1 MKRECGKVPDK
12 SKAPRR
18 LDEGSFS
25 ARDITDYLEEPIEA
39 FGCPKDVLQTIFRF
53 VLEENVEKNLP

>member
-1 MKRECGKVPDK
+1 MPDK